1 MYDKRKKHHRYRLI
15 QSFLEWLP
23 YQYDPIRLNDACT
36 LKKIQASILNNSQ
49 ELPVFPIISLLDW
62 NLKYRVAL
70 ILNNFKALIR
80 KDSSDLVN
88 FVTSLVS
95 FYFHSTFWWVI
106 LVYFR
111 FGYVKKPT
119 RSGSSILGLKLGL

>member
-1 MYDKRKKHHRYRLI
+1 MIKGKSIIGRNWYKV
-15 QSFLEWLP
+15 SLEWLP
-23 YQYDPIRLNDACT
+23 YQYDPIRLYDACT
-36 LKKIQASILNNSQ
+36 LKKIQPSILNKSK
-49 ELPVFPIISLLDW
+49 ELSVFPIISLIDW

-95 FYFHSTFWWVI
+95 SYFHSTFWWVI

-111 FGYVKKPT
+111 LGYVTKPT